1 MVARPPLNLAVMVA
15 GSGLGS
21 WAQAP
26 ERSETEPLEGQWPDQ
41 AGLAGGLDLPASESA
56 KSSDNHS
63 HSLPP
68 PFFLKS
74 ASDSAE
80 HLPIEDWVCAPYP
93 APLRKEP
100 LLSPTLR
107 QLLVQTSSVSVNSPH
122 PQVGMPGANVS
133 G

>member
-1 MVARPPLNLAVMVA
+1 M
-15 GSGLGS
+15 GS

-41 AGLAGGLDLPASESA
+41 AGLTGGLDLPASESV
-56 KSSDNHS
+56 KSSATTATPYH
-63 HSLPP
+63 HL
-68 PFFLKS
+68 FFLNS

-80 HLPIEDWVCAPYP
+80 DLPIEDWVCAPYP

-107 QLLVQTSSVSVNSPH
+107 QLLVQTSPTHRLACLEQMSV
-122 PQVGMPGANVS
+122 G
-133 G
+133 